1 MGVNDR
7 TIQNFLENDFCT
19 PADRLRLVDALSGMS
34 RVQGRPV
41 FVERAAAANS
51 RDLSYFLVR
60 KAELITAYQKSKGG
74 IVQFV
79 SFGGLPVNILANG
92 RVLIIAP
99 IDELSWSETPL
110 KAMAVI
116 SDALHN
122 GGRTRTGEL
131 QITGQATPM
140 ARDALHS
147 MGWTVVEAPAP

>member
-51 RDLSYFLVR
+51 RDFSYFLVR

-92 RVLIIAP
+92 RVLIIVP

-131 QITGQATPM
+131 QITGNANG
-140 ARDALHS
+140 AVRVAKHVLDS
-147 MGWTVVEAPAP
+147 C